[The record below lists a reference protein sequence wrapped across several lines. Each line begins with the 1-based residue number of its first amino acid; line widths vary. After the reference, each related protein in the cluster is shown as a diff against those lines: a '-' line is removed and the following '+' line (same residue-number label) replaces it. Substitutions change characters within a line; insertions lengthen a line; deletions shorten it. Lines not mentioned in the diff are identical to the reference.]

1 MTTVPLAYAIYEDSN
16 QIAGSGAKEVT
27 VDGATYYRVQF
38 SVVGVQPINL
48 FEACQLYCAK
58 CNQAF
63 SYRTLSQGDNVIFDS
78 STKFNCTQCETQQ
91 LEAIFMIQM
100 LAQDSSLSEPR
111 KPQDDTEESKE
122 RFDDLVRVIL
132 YTHGGLCNKFFN
144 GIQPSNLYRDNTTR
158 VMVER
163 YIRQICRFNVFV
175 DAIVTR

>member
-1 MTTVPLAYAIYEDSN
+1 
-16 QIAGSGAKEVT
+16 
-27 VDGATYYRVQF
+27 
-38 SVVGVQPINL
+38 
-48 FEACQLYCAK
+48 
-58 CNQAF
+58 
-63 SYRTLSQGDNVIFDS
+63 
-78 STKFNCTQCETQQ
+78 
-91 LEAIFMIQM
+91 MIQM